1 MASLSSVFLPDD
13 ILMVGSDKD
22 SSVVSFVFAVDL
34 PSGTALKGTPDETD
48 VPPPP
53 VDVPV
58 EIVVAPA
65 E

>member
-1 MASLSSVFLPDD
+1 
-13 ILMVGSDKD
+13 MVGSDKD